1 MAGPCPADTLAD
13 MRQNDE
19 LPWVPRNPMPYRD
32 QMKAL
37 RSFNA
42 GFEMFRD
49 SGGPV
54 TRVKLG
60 PRWLMPELV
69 VTTSPQG
76 GRDVLGRPDTFVD
89 KTMLHREMRHVLGGN
104 LFDLMH
110 DEWLPRR
117 RALQPLFTKKHVRGL
132 RRAHGA
138 GRACGGGYLG
148 GGPAPRSR
156 RSNAAG

>member
-1 MAGPCPADTLAD
+1 

-19 LPWVPRNPMPYRD
+19 LPWVPRNPMSYRD

-37 RSFNA
+37 RSFNI

-69 VTTSPQG
+69 VTNSPQG

-89 KTMLHREMRHVLGGN
+89 KTTLHREMRHVLGGN
-104 LFDLMH
+104 LPSNQVSDLIYH
-110 DEWLPRR
+110 PRDEIIVISTYGHGVW
-117 RALQPLFTKKHVRGL
+117 ALDAQRLATAR
-132 RRAHGA
+132 
-138 GRACGGGYLG
+138 
-148 GGPAPRSR
+148 
-156 RSNAAG
+156 